1 MRELYLLF
9 GFVILV
15 AILWVFAPWLLIVC
29 GIALIVLIIIFI
41 IKRCKVKAHFK
52 KIKSDYIV
60 DYTIPTK
67 VVGVTFNG
75 IQKII
80 PTLKSG
86 MKIVLLR
93 EKNNSYDRNAIAV
106 YCIGKKIGHI
116 NADLAERLAP
126 LMDNSVPI
134 DGEIHSITGG
144 RGGNYGC
151 NIEIVVYKLKGA
163 ATTHKPSASTEGIPK
178 ISDLTCQVENIDKSN
193 PLFEKTCVLIGFGY
207 DRSNIAQSIINLGG
221 VIRSTVSG
229 KTDFVMMKTPQ
240 FLEGNSGNILK
251 LKELMENGGK
261 VKIMYPEEFE
271 KIVNEYLK

>member
-1 MRELYLLF
+1 MQYVYLII
-9 GFVILV
+9 VIFIII
-15 AILWVFAPWLLIVC
+15 AIIWYFAPWLLIIC
-29 GIALIVLIIIFI
+29 GLAIIVGIILLII
-41 IKRCKVKAHFK
+41 KLHKAKTHSQ
-52 KIKSDYIV
+52 KIKSDYVI

-80 PTLKSG
+80 PTLKAG

-106 YCIGKKIGHI
+106 YCIGRKIGHI

-126 LMDNSVPI
+126 LMDNGIPV

-144 RGGNYGC
+144 RGRNYGC
-151 NIEIVVYKLKGA
+151 NIEIVVYKQKDA
-163 ATTHKPSASTEGIPK
+163 ATSYKPSVSTEGIPK
-178 ISDLTCQVENIDKSN
+178 ISDLTCQVENIDESN

-261 VKIMYPEEFE
+261 IKIMYPEEFE